1 MENHIPD
8 YFDEMR
14 PYYDSEVP
22 AAIRRMADSELFP
35 FFIKTIYPEKDFE
48 EFKQQFLQVKTVNE
62 WHDRMWF
69 PLLWHIIGNTSTALT
84 VSGLEN
90 ISKDSCYMFVSNH
103 RDITLDASILN
114 ALLGKNGYRPA
125 EITFGSNLMINQFV
139 TDLGKISKMFRLV
152 RGGNRRDFYKNS
164 LEVSTYMRYA
174 ITTKHESVW
183 IAQRNGRTKD
193 GNDASDQGLLKMFAM
208 SSDKP
213 FADNFAEL
221 NICPVA
227 ISYEYEP
234 CDFMKVAELCVSM
247 HQKYVKS
254 PMEDML
260 SIRQGIFQNKGNIHL
275 SVCKPVTT
283 SELQYCDSFA
293 KNDKFASLAQ
303 IIDKKIHSEYK
314 LFKNNYIAYDL
325 LEGSNVFANNY
336 TAEEKAGFQ
345 QYMDNGLSQIDDSIE
360 KKVAR
365 EVFLK
370 IYANPV
376 INQRKSDK

>member
-1 MENHIPD
+1 MD
-8 YFDEMR
+8 QKTYDEIR
-14 PYYDSEVP
+14 PYTDSEVP

-35 FFIKTIYPEKDFE
+35 FFVKTIYPEKDFE
-48 EFKQQFLQVKTVNE
+48 DFKQQFLQVKTVGE

-90 ISKDSCYMFVSNH
+90 IGKESRYMFVSNH

-114 ALLGKNGYRPA
+114 ALLGKNGFRPA

-152 RGGNRRDFYKNS
+152 RGGTRSEFYRNS
-164 LEVSTYMRYA
+164 MEVSTYMRHA

-193 GNDASDQGLLKMFAM
+193 GNDTSDQGLLKMFAM
-208 SSDKP
+208 SSKLP
-213 FADNFAEL
+213 FVENLGEL

-234 CDFMKVAELCVSM
+234 CDFLKVAELCVSM
-247 HQKYVKS
+247 RQKYVKS
-254 PMEDML
+254 PMEDMI

-275 SVCKPVTT
+275 SVCKPITIG
-283 SELQYCDSFA
+283 ELQYCDSLA
-293 KNDKFASLAQ
+293 KNDKFAQLAQ
-303 IIDKKIHSEYK
+303 IINDRIHTNYK
-314 LFKNNYIAYDL
+314 LFKNNYIAYDEL
-325 LEGSNVFANNY
+325 YGSSTFTDRY
-336 TAEEKAGFQ
+336 TPEEKAHFLGYMAKGFEQ
-345 QYMDNGLSQIDDSIE
+345 MGYEIDRES
-360 KKVAR
+360 AR
-365 EVFLK
+365 EIFLG
-370 IYANPV
+370 IYSNPV
-376 INQRKSDK
+376 SNSLKTN

>member
-14 PYYDSEVP
+14 PYFDSEVP

-48 EFKQQFLQVKTVNE
+48 DFKRQFLEVKTIGE

-90 ISKDSCYMFVSNH
+90 IGKDSRYMFVSNH

-114 ALLGKNGYRPA
+114 AVLGKNGYRPA

-174 ITTKHESVW
+174 ITQKHESVW

-193 GNDASDQGLLKMFAM
+193 GNDACDQGLLKMFAM

-213 FADNFAEL
+213 FVENIAEL
-221 NICPVA
+221 NICPIA

-234 CDFMKVAELCVSM
+234 CDFMKVAELFISKSR
-247 HQKYVKS
+247 KYEKS
-254 PMEDML
+254 PMEDMM
-260 SIRQGIFQNKGNIHL
+260 SIRQGIFQNKGHIHIAVCPPV
-275 SVCKPVTT
+275 SVAD
-283 SELQYCDSFA
+283 LQHCDTFV
-293 KNDKFASLAQ
+293 KNDKFAQLAQ
-303 IIDKKIHSEYK
+303 IIDDRIHSNYK
-314 LFKNNYIAYDL
+314 LFKNNYIAYDEL
-325 LEGSNVFANNY
+325 HGTNTFTDRY
-336 TAEEKAGFQ
+336 TPEEKAHFLGYMTKGFEQ
-345 QYMDNGLSQIDDSIE
+345 MGYEID
-360 KKVAR
+360 R
-365 EVFLK
+365 ESAKEIFLG
-370 IYANPV
+370 IYSNPV
-376 INQRKSDK
+376 SNSLKTN